1 MSVLGIKFVN
11 NFIEATNICWTE
23 VCTRITNKIR
33 SMHSRRLTLFQRS
46 VLVNALLTS
55 QIWYYAQTYPMSP
68 QWAKSINSLLF
79 NFIWITKAE
88 PISRNTLTMDKKLGG
103 LSVIN
108 ILTKADSIF
117 ACRMLKQFLI
127 DINQFSLITFYN
139 AVRVNPFINIRTLPR
154 NVSYTSTPYYN
165 KGILTIRKC
174 LKMNTFPNISSK
186 QTYSHLLEIHPPR
199 IQDKYPLYDW
209 KYIWKN
215 LHFKYIPVNVRE
227 IMFKYLHEI
236 LPNKHRL
243 KQIRRSTD
251 DLCDICEL
259 PETNIHMVYHCTG
272 IALPKKFLNN
282 LLTHCRVGEIN
293 LLKFMFLDI
302 SKRNKKLKNTVI
314 ILTVLYISSI
324 WYGRKN
330 KRQILNIYTSVVLN
344 HLNFL
349 KKLLGD
355 SMNNIFASEL
365 SDLRLETVHIYQ

>member
-1 MSVLGIKFVN
+1 MSALGIEFAN
-11 NFIEATNICWTE
+11 NFNEATNICWAD

-33 SMHSRRLTLFQRS
+33 WMHSRRLTLFQRS

-68 QWAKSINSLLF
+68 QWANSINSLLF

-186 QTYSHLLEIHPPR
+186 QKYSHLLEIHPPR
-199 IQDKYPLYDW
+199 I
-209 KYIWKN
+209 
-215 LHFKYIPVNVRE
+215 
-227 IMFKYLHEI
+227 
-236 LPNKHRL
+236 
-243 KQIRRSTD
+243 
-251 DLCDICEL
+251 
-259 PETNIHMVYHCTG
+259 
-272 IALPKKFLNN
+272 
-282 LLTHCRVGEIN
+282 
-293 LLKFMFLDI
+293 
-302 SKRNKKLKNTVI
+302 
-314 ILTVLYISSI
+314 
-324 WYGRKN
+324 
-330 KRQILNIYTSVVLN
+330 
-344 HLNFL
+344 
-349 KKLLGD
+349 
-355 SMNNIFASEL
+355 
-365 SDLRLETVHIYQ
+365 